1 MRMPNKRMF
10 LKTMAF
16 SAIAPFASK
25 ANSIFEKSNFL
36 PNISSDD
43 FWEQIRNDYKLKSDY
58 INLENGYYSM
68 AAEPVLQAYL
78 NDIKKQ
84 NLEASYYLRTEQ
96 FNDRDK
102 IRKRLADL
110 FGCKLE
116 ELIITRNTTESLDT
130 VISGLNWKAGDEAVM
145 AEQDYGSMLDMFKQ
159 QARRFG
165 IVNNLVSVPVNPA
178 SDEELVKLYENAIT
192 SKTKLLMICHMINIT
207 GQILPVKKI
216 CEMAHSKGVEVLVD
230 GAHAIAQLDFR
241 IDELGCDYYGS
252 SLHKWLGAPLG
263 AGVLYVKKEKIASV
277 WPLFGESNFKDDDI
291 LKLNHTGTIPV
302 ATNIAIHHAIDY
314 HEKIGIQRK
323 QDRLRFLQNYWVNQ
337 VKDIPRIILNTP
349 EDNRRSCAIANV
361 GIKGIAP
368 SELAKTLLEQFKIWT
383 VAIDYA
389 NVHGVRITP
398 HLYTNTFEL
407 DKLVAALKKLAGA

>member
-1 MRMPNKRMF
+1 MPSKRLF
-10 LKTMAF
+10 LKSIAL
-16 SAIAPFASK
+16 SALAPFAARAQSLFP
-25 ANSIFEKSNFL
+25 NSEVATENE
-36 PNISSDD
+36 SDD
-43 FWEQIRNDYKLKSDY
+43 FWQQIRNEYILKPDY

-68 AAEPVLQAYL
+68 TSQPVLEAYL
-78 NDIKKQ
+78 KDIK
-84 NLEASYYLRTEQ
+84 NINREASFYLRTEQ

-110 FGCKLE
+110 LGCNLD

-130 VISGLNWKAGDEAVM
+130 IISGINWKAGDEAVM

-159 QARRFG
+159 QARRVG
-165 IVNNLVSVPVNPA
+165 IINKIISVPNNPA
-178 SDEELVKLYENAIT
+178 SDEELVQLYEKAIT
-192 SKTKLLMICHMINIT
+192 SKTKLVMICHLINIT

-216 CEMAHSKGVEVLVD
+216 CDMAHSKGVEVLVD
-230 GAHAIAQLDFR
+230 GAHAVAHLDFR

-263 AGVLYVKKEKIASV
+263 AGILYVKRDKIKSV
-277 WPLFGESNFKDDDI
+277 WPLFGDANFTDEDI

-323 QDRLRFLQNYWVNQ
+323 QERLRYLQNYWVNQ
-337 VKDIPRIILNTP
+337 VKGISRIILNTP
-349 EDNRRSCAIANV
+349 TDAQRSCAIGNV
-361 GIKGIAP
+361 GVEGIKPA
-368 SELAKTLLEQFKIWT
+368 ELSRILLENFKIWT

-398 HLYTNTFEL
+398 HLYTTTAEL
-407 DKLVAALKKLAGA
+407 DQLVAALKKLAGA

>member
-1 MRMPNKRMF
+1 MPSKRLF
-10 LKTMAF
+10 LKSIAL
-16 SAIAPFASK
+16 SALAPFAARAQSLFP
-25 ANSIFEKSNFL
+25 NSEVATENE
-36 PNISSDD
+36 SDD
-43 FWEQIRNDYKLKSDY
+43 FWQQIRNEYILKPDY

-68 AAEPVLQAYL
+68 TSQPVLEAYL
-78 NDIKKQ
+78 KDIK
-84 NLEASYYLRTEQ
+84 NINREASFYLRTEQ

-110 FGCKLE
+110 LGCNLD

-130 VISGLNWKAGDEAVM
+130 IISGINWKAGDEAVM

-159 QARRFG
+159 QARRVG
-165 IVNNLVSVPVNPA
+165 IINKIISVPNNPA
-178 SDEELVKLYENAIT
+178 SDEELVQLYEKAIT
-192 SKTKLLMICHMINIT
+192 SKTKLVMICHLINIT

-216 CEMAHSKGVEVLVD
+216 CDMAHSKGVEVLVD
-230 GAHAIAQLDFR
+230 GAHAVAHLDFR

-263 AGVLYVKKEKIASV
+263 AGILYVKKDKIKSV
-277 WPLFGESNFKDDDI
+277 WPLFGDANFTDEDI

-323 QDRLRFLQNYWVNQ
+323 QERLRYLQNYWVNQ
-337 VKDIPRIILNTP
+337 VKGISRIILNTP
-349 EDNRRSCAIANV
+349 TDAQRSCAIGNV
-361 GIKGIAP
+361 GVEGIKPA
-368 SELAKTLLEQFKIWT
+368 ELSRILLENFKIWT

-398 HLYTNTFEL
+398 HLYTTTAEL
-407 DKLVAALKKLAGA
+407 DQLVAALKKLAGA

>member
-1 MRMPNKRMF
+1 MPSKRLF
-10 LKTMAF
+10 LKSIAL
-16 SAIAPFASK
+16 SALAPFAARAQSLFP
-25 ANSIFEKSNFL
+25 NSEVATENE
-36 PNISSDD
+36 SDD
-43 FWEQIRNDYKLKSDY
+43 FWQQIRNEYILKPDY

-68 AAEPVLQAYL
+68 TSQPVLESYL
-78 NDIKKQ
+78 KDIK
-84 NLEASYYLRTEQ
+84 NINREASFYLRTEQ

-110 FGCKLE
+110 LGCNLD

-130 VISGLNWKAGDEAVM
+130 IISGINWKAGDEAVM

-159 QARRFG
+159 QARRVG
-165 IVNNLVSVPVNPA
+165 IINKIISVPNNPA
-178 SDEELVKLYENAIT
+178 SDEELVQLYEKAIT
-192 SKTKLLMICHMINIT
+192 SKTKLVMICHLINIT

-216 CEMAHSKGVEVLVD
+216 CDMAHSKGVEVLVD
-230 GAHAIAQLDFR
+230 GAHAVAHLDFR

-263 AGVLYVKKEKIASV
+263 AGILYVKKDKIKSV
-277 WPLFGESNFKDDDI
+277 WPLFGDANFTDEDI

-323 QDRLRFLQNYWVNQ
+323 QERLRYLQNYWVNQ
-337 VKDIPRIILNTP
+337 VKGISRIILNTP
-349 EDNRRSCAIANV
+349 TDAQRSCAIGNV
-361 GIKGIAP
+361 GVEGIKPA
-368 SELAKTLLEQFKIWT
+368 ELSRILLENFKIWT

-398 HLYTNTFEL
+398 HLYTTTAEL
-407 DKLVAALKKLAGA
+407 DQLVAALKKMAGA